1 MREIIVLST
10 TDTMELAQRIASA
23 LVEANEAACVSII
36 PGIRSI
42 YRWEGRVCDEG
53 EVLLI
58 IKSSAARFEA
68 IKSRIRM
75 LHAYQ
80 VPEVIAI
87 PITAGDT
94 DYLNWLHSCVDGFPE
109 RSGK

>member
-36 PGIRSI
+36 RDPLHLSM
-42 YRWEGRVCDEG
+42 EGRVCDEG

-58 IKSSAARFEA
+58 IKSSRQGS
-68 IKSRIRM
+68 K
-75 LHAYQ
+75 Q
-80 VPEVIAI
+80 
-87 PITAGDT
+87 
-94 DYLNWLHSCVDGFPE
+94 
-109 RSGK
+109 